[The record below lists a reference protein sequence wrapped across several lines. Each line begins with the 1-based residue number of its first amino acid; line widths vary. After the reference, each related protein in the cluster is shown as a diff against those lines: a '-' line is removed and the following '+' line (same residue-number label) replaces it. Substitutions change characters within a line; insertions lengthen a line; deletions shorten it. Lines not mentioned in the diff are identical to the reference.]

1 MAGMNKNWLGV
12 SCFAGFSPFYDLHLT
27 EFRGDWLGVQTSFA
41 FFAFIARL
49 GYVSCLCGKDG
60 LVYISCIIVAFAF
73 AFVERGFAWL
83 CDTIE
88 HEGGS

>member
-1 MAGMNKNWLGV
+1 MNKNWLWRFMF
-12 SCFAGFSPFYDLHLT
+12 CGFSPFYDLHLT

-60 LVYISCIIVAFAF
+60 LCTFHVLLLHLHC
-73 AFVERGFAWL
+73 FVERGFAWL